1 MKLEMKSDK
10 KEYYKCS
17 MYYMR
22 RYFGLRE
29 ILLLAFLLL
38 AALLLYFLADS
49 IIILILFGVTILVL
63 LLTVVLFVWTSI
75 AGWKS
80 DHDKQGVYGARLE
93 FGDESVSVDFLGKG
107 GETLLTEIHEY
118 KKIEAVVIRKNFVYI
133 YAVMAIF
140 YYFPREKTENFD
152 EFVSFLKEHV
162 PQEKFKFKTVK
173 RIFPKK
179 KKIKIDG

>member
-1 MKLEMKSDK
+1 
-10 KEYYKCS
+10 
-17 MYYMR
+17 MYYIR

-29 ILLLAFLLL
+29 TLLLAFLLL
-38 AALLLYFLADS
+38 AALLLYFLANN
-49 IIILILFGVTILVL
+49 IIILVLFGVTILVL
-63 LLTVVLFVWTSI
+63 LITVVLFVWTTV

-80 DHDKQGVYGARLE
+80 DHEKQGIYGARMD
-93 FGDESVSVDFLGKG
+93 FGDEAVTVDFLGKG

-118 KKIEAVVIRKNFVYI
+118 KKIEAVVIRKKFIYI

-140 YYFPREKTENFD
+140 YYFPKETTENFD
-152 EFVSFLKEHV
+152 ELAVFLKEHV

-173 RIFPKK
+173 RKYPKK